1 MRSTIAACHAKGH
14 AHAQQM
20 HGALMRRN
28 LEKDKD
34 YVCKKNLPRLGWD
47 LRGPMDSAIVAMW
60 ATESNPAVRNTPA
73 SNGSAHIDHLDTW
86 KE

>member
-1 MRSTIAACHAKGH
+1 MFRVISAFVSGYPDSWFPWFTLLVWFVFVVHSFRAQIRLST
-14 AHAQQM
+14 
-20 HGALMRRN
+20 
-28 LEKDKD
+28 
-34 YVCKKNLPRLGWD
+34 RLY
-47 LRGPMDSAIVAMW
+47 IVAMW

>member
-28 LEKDKD
+28 LEKDK
-34 YVCKKNLPRLGWD
+34 RLRLQEKLAKIRVG
-47 LRGPMDSAIVAMW
+47 LERTHGFSHRGNV
-60 ATESNPAVRNTPA
+60 
-73 SNGSAHIDHLDTW
+73 GH
-86 KE
+86 

>member
-1 MRSTIAACHAKGH
+1 MTPTVNQTLSVQFNQHQTANHHQSYQPVNQSSNAQPMRNTIAACHAKGH

-34 YVCKKNLPRLGWD
+34 YVLARKTCN
-47 LRGPMDSAIVAMW
+47 
-60 ATESNPAVRNTPA
+60 N
-73 SNGSAHIDHLDTW
+73 
-86 KE
+86 